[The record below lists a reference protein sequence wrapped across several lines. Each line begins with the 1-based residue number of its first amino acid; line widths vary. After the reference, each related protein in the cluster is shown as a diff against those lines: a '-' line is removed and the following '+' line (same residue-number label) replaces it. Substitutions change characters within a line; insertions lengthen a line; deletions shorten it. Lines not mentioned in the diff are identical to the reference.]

1 MNVSSRS
8 SSSPR
13 LPAAQ
18 SGITLV
24 GLLFWAVLISS
35 VALVLMKVFPAV
47 TEYRTIQGMVNKAA
61 REGGGTVAEIRASF
75 DRSSQIEYGVTSIKS
90 RDLEITKEDDKVVI
104 KFAYDREIELIPP
117 VYLLLKFEGQSK

>member
-1 MNVSSRS
+1 MNVTSRS
-8 SSSPR
+8 SFSRSAPS
-13 LPAAQ
+13 AQ
-18 SGITLV
+18 SGITLI

-35 VALVLMKVFPAV
+35 FALVLMKVFPVVA
-47 TEYRTIQGMVNKAA
+47 EYRTIQGMVNKAA
-61 REGGGTVAEIRASF
+61 HEGGSTVADIRAAF

-90 RDLEITKEDDKVVI
+90 KDLEITKEDDKVVI